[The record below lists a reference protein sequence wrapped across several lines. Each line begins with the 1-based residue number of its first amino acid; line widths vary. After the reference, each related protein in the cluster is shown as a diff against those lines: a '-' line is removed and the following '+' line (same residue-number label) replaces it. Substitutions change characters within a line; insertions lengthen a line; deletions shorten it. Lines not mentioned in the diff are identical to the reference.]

1 MRFLP
6 SSPILPSSQSS
17 EHGGS
22 LRHAAVWRRDSAG
35 TKIET
40 QAKLGQAEFR
50 YLSQQEP
57 EGTRTSKPLSAASRL
72 WIDAEASRFRLITI
86 ATTGSYRAIASEKR
100 EGCASKRSLPALAL
114 PTLLTSQEHVVE
126 GRGFA
131 GKYPPSLGAAKPESS
146 WNHFAIP
153 GCLQISSS
161 QSDSY
166 GRNRSLVHE
175 RNRHRFR
182 SDYLF
187 KPMYRCSSS
196 SI

>member
-1 MRFLP
+1 MLRYGGGTALEQKSKLKRNSARLSFDICPSKNRRGEEPQNLFL
-6 SSPILPSSQSS
+6 LP
-17 EHGGS
+17 
-22 LRHAAVWRRDSAG
+22 L
-35 TKIET
+35 
-40 QAKLGQAEFR
+40 
-50 YLSQQEP
+50 
-57 EGTRTSKPLSAASRL
+57 RL

-86 ATTGSYRAIASEKR
+86 ATTGSYRAIASEKS

-175 RNRHRFR
+175 RNCHRFR